1 MNHSQS
7 WPTILSKGNSC
18 SMILKELIPHWFQR
32 MLAALNAKNTNLN
45 HTTENYCARLQFN
58 LACGWYGSRNL
69 GMFLPSSDFPGHI
82 FSLGPSSWLC
92 HSALTTLGAHRS
104 HIWHRGDL
112 PQLGSS
118 QRAVNLNISLTV
130 DCQTP
135 TGSTGWAATLPGLRK
150 GRSPVQ
156 EHRVT
161 LRCCRGFTCTPRI
174 STGLLSLSTEQC
186 QVILGPVWL
195 TQMCFDK
202 TWDLISSYFNN
213 LSKTQVEFLPAF
225 FSYFSW
231 KIISPKHPYFIFL
244 ETEGLDAT

>member
-69 GMFLPSSDFPGHI
+69 GMFLPSSDFQGHT

-118 QRAVNLNISLTV
+118 QRAVNLNISITA

-135 TGSTGWAATLPGLRK
+135 TGSTGWAVTLPGLRK

-161 LRCCRGFTCTPRI
+161 LRCCRGFHIYTKNFYRLIVSFNRAVSGYFRPCLAYTNVFWQNLG
-174 STGLLSLSTEQC
+174 SHFLL
-186 QVILGPVWL
+186 
-195 TQMCFDK
+195 F
-202 TWDLISSYFNN
+202 
-213 LSKTQVEFLPAF
+213 
-225 FSYFSW
+225 
-231 KIISPKHPYFIFL
+231 
-244 ETEGLDAT
+244 